1 MEIAFKTL
9 KSDLALEAWKTKS
22 LFKQELDVRMLAWMA
37 SKISM
42 EGRPSVSLRS
52 MIQTHCVLLG
62 RLDGWRSMSVS
73 DLCES
78 VMNNIRGRRGRMTE
92 SEKQEEILV
101 IRRFLSFL
109 SEEWITQI
117 LHRSSTA
124 VP

>member
-1 MEIAFKTL
+1 M
-9 KSDLALEAWKTKS
+9 
-22 LFKQELDVRMLAWMA
+22 
-37 SKISM
+37 
-42 EGRPSVSLRS
+42 
-52 MIQTHCVLLG
+52 
-62 RLDGWRSMSVS
+62 S

-117 LHRSSTA
+117 LHRSSAA